1 MEHKNENIY
10 SGEQLE
16 RFAKAV
22 QMLSYDHGDTCED
35 YVAEH
40 HGSGVFVLFN
50 GYLFFLCTKHSFHLD
65 GKVAKPQI
73 EYYDSLCFFKDS
85 GILQKPKYTRIVP
98 FVKNKYATHIPE
110 EDVLIYLIDPSWE
123 DYQVYKESAAIINSR
138 EAYNALVRHHFYA
151 FFCGYPTQYDGNVDY
166 ESHTVHQEKKGRYA
180 LVEMPQK
187 EPNFISAKIDVSGFV
202 KEPSQREEFSMNG
215 MSGGGLFTCTNNN
228 SSLFLGMCLAGTVES
243 KRAHFLSVCYIEFML
258 SEYLKGENVVV
269 SSTVPNT

>member
-1 MEHKNENIY
+1 MEHKNENPY
-10 SGEQLE
+10 SEEQLG

-22 QMLSYDHGDTCED
+22 QMLSYDHGDTFED

-50 GYLFFLCTKHSFHLD
+50 GYLFFLCTKHSFHL
-65 GKVAKPQI
+65 GGNVAKRRI
-73 EYYDSLCFFKDS
+73 EDYDKLCFFKDG

-98 FVKNKYATHIPE
+98 TVENKDATHIPE

-138 EAYNALVRHHFYA
+138 EAYNALARHHFYA

-202 KEPSQREEFSMNG
+202 KEPSQKEEFSMDG

>member
-10 SGEQLE
+10 SEEQLE

-50 GYLFFLCTKHSFHLD
+50 GYLFFLCTKHSFHSD
-65 GKVAKPQI
+65 GKVANPQM
-73 EYYDSLCFFKDS
+73 EDYDSLCFFKDS

-138 EAYNALVRHHFYA
+138 VAYNALARHHFYA
-151 FFCGYPTQYDGNVDY
+151 FFCGYSTQYDGNVDY

-187 EPNFISAKIDVSGFV
+187 EPSFISAIIDVSGFV
-202 KEPSQREEFSMNG
+202 KEPSQKEEFSMDG